1 MTIDGVGKPDPSI
14 GPAVPPG
21 DQLRVSTQERE
32 RVAAY
37 LATALT
43 GGRLTSVEFAE
54 RSQACHEATIYAEL
68 AVLLVDLTPDPRQI
82 ISPQAS
88 LIPRSP
94 AGPLVHPDLDR
105 EQVSHIGPTGLDTRI
120 GGSAHGSVVDFA
132 FFGDTVRNGPW
143 TVPPKY
149 YTFAQFGDNLLD
161 LREAR
166 FSEPLTKIQC
176 FTMFG
181 DVEIIVP
188 PDITIQ
194 LTGFGVFGSVGGLS
208 QTGPPGCPVVTVTGY
223 ALFGDVTARLK
234 TKKEQRQLR
243 RQERRQRKNL
253 GN

>member
-1 MTIDGVGKPDPSI
+1 MTNDGLGQPEPST
-14 GPAVPPG
+14 GPAAPAG
-21 DQLRVSTQERE
+21 GQLRVSTQERE
-32 RVAAY
+32 RVATY
-37 LATALT
+37 LAAALT
-43 GGRLTSVEFAE
+43 GGRLTSEEFAQ
-54 RSQACHEATIYAEL
+54 RSQACSVATIYAEL
-68 AVLLVDLTPDPRQI
+68 EVLLVDLTPDPSQV
-82 ISPQAS
+82 ISQS
-88 LIPRSP
+88 HLVSRS
-94 AGPLVHPDLDR
+94 AVGPLVHPDSDR
-105 EQVSHIGPTGLDTRI
+105 EQVSHIGPSGLDSRI
-120 GGSAHGSVVDFA
+120 GGSAHGSSVSYA
-132 FFGDTVRNGPW
+132 FFGDTVRNGQW

-166 FSEPLTKIQC
+166 FAEPLTKIQC

-188 PDITIQ
+188 PDITVQ

-243 RQERRQRKNL
+243 RQERRERKKL